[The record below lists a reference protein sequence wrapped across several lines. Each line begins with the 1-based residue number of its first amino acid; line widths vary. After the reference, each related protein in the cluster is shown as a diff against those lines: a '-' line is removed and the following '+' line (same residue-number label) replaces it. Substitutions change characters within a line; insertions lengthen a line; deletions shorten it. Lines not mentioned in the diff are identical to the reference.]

1 MARVWVVL
9 AVVEIA
15 FLVFSIVD
23 VALTDGRRAR
33 GVPKAVWLLIVLLLI
48 PPVGGILWFWIGK
61 APLDS
66 SFASGSGSQRL
77 GPDDDPSFLGTLTR
91 DEEQDERIR
100 QLEQELADLD
110 DDPPTE

>member
-9 AVVEIA
+9 AVAEIA
-15 FLVFSIVD
+15 FLVFALVD
-23 VALTDGRRAR
+23 VALTDARRAR
-33 GVPKAVWLLIVLLLI
+33 GVPKPAWFFIVLLLI

-61 APLDS
+61 APLDA
-66 SFASGSGSQRL
+66 ASAGGRETRRL
-77 GPDDDPSFLGTLTR
+77 GPDDDPTFLGKLSR

-110 DDPPTE
+110 DDPPTD